1 MIFKMLLCTLGC
13 FVHTRNLRII
23 KIHAN
28 FGKLGTNQI
37 CENLL
42 RLEKQNSHRDSLKLY
57 CQQISEFEFLT
68 HFVGRKKKE
77 EEGKKKE
84 RRETKKGGRKR
95 GRASRKGDRKT
106 GRKERGWGKE
116 KKKCLPVQSGFH
128 CVTPLNRP
136 MTSIALN
143 LLVFSVFSYLILQQ
157 NLTPWS
163 FPPPNTFFTKTQ
175 PFFGFLIAS
184 LTTSS
189 LPLYLV
195 PILLPDCLMVKCPC
209 LLFWV
214 YPHSLPPHP
223 DLGVVCCQDLLPT
236 WQQLSNSTFCPG
248 LSPDLIS

>member
-1 MIFKMLLCTLGC
+1 MWKSSKTWKTKFPQGFIKTVLSTNIWVWIF
-13 FVHTRNLRII
+13 
-23 KIHAN
+23 
-28 FGKLGTNQI
+28 
-37 CENLL
+37 
-42 RLEKQNSHRDSLKLY
+42 NSFCGQK
-57 CQQISEFEFLT
+57 
-68 HFVGRKKKE
+68 KKKE

-84 RRETKKGGRKR
+84 RRETKKSGRKR

-195 PILLPDCLMVKCPC
+195 PKLLPDCLMVKCPC

-223 DLGVVCCQDLLPT
+223 DLGVVCCQDLPPT
-236 WQQLSNSTFCPG
+236 WQQLSNSTFCPD